1 MTDMEGKKCPSQG
14 GTVIVYACSGNANPG
29 HACNELAQR
38 FMERGVGRV
47 GCLAGV
53 GGRFPN
59 MGMSAQSADEI
70 IVLDGCQMGRALK
83 IIEHGGA
90 KSSVHLVATG
100 LARKNGKRWTEG
112 EVNVLDDELTRIR
125 SS

>member
-1 MTDMEGKKCPSQG
+1 MSQS
-14 GTVIVYACSGNANPG
+14 CD
-29 HACNELAQR
+29 ELAQR

-90 KSSVHLVATG
+90 KSSVDLVATG